1 MKTRIFP
8 LENSIFADSQPT
20 TNLTFIMK
28 LLKHS
33 WALVLTLVLI
43 YVLSHSVGSIP
54 PLGKLFN
61 PFTGFYQ
68 NAVTAVMT
76 DQKLAIP
83 SLKGTVEVLYDAN
96 AVPHIFA
103 ENDQDLYMAQGYV
116 VAKDRLWQMEFYTLV
131 SSGRL
136 TEVVGDRALEFDRY
150 NRRVGMARAAREIA
164 KNLEKDPLS
173 MSILNAYTEGVNAY
187 INQLSD
193 KDLPLEYKI
202 LDYRPEPWSPEKTIL
217 MLMNMR
223 STLNGGSSDYR
234 MSNVAATFGMEVVKE
249 LFTDYP
255 TVESPIIPTGTAWPF
270 TPVAIPE
277 PPTVP
282 MAISDGTV
290 AMNIL
295 EPRPEIGSNNWAVA
309 GEKSATGLPILAN
322 DPHLG
327 LSLPSIWYQMQLHAP
342 GVNVYGVAL
351 PGSPG
356 IIIGF
361 NQDVAWGVTNVGSD
375 VMDFYQIKFK
385 DASQKEYWYENAWKP
400 VEIHQEVFKIK
411 GKGEVIDT
419 LRYTHHGPIVYNEAS
434 EKNHNQNAPA
444 GHAMRWVALESDGS
458 DLLTFHYLNRAKN
471 YDDYR
476 NALLYYTAPAQNF
489 IFVSNQNDI
498 SITPNGKLPLKWKNQ
513 GKFILDGSLKSHD
526 WAGWIPKE
534 QNPSVK
540 NPPRGF
546 VSSANQHSTDPSYPY
561 YLGWRFASPERGL
574 RINQRLEVMQKA
586 TPDSLRMLQ
595 NDNYNLAAQRIL
607 PTLLEILMKNKSLAQ
622 KKEVQS
628 LAQWNFSNEADAV
641 GASIF
646 ETWMETLMVGIWED
660 EFSPEKKKM
669 TYPTSDITFRM
680 IQEKPEAKW
689 FDNVETKNKV
699 ETRDEIV
706 VQTFQMAL
714 DTLTK
719 YHGGMENWAWKSV
732 KKTEINHLVPAF
744 SSFGRKDIPNG
755 GGKWI
760 VNATTKR
767 NGPSWR
773 MVVAVDKNWPKG
785 YGLYPGGQS
794 GNPASP
800 FYDNMV
806 DPWVKGELNSLVFL
820 RSKDDPTAQPISRL
834 TISKD

>member
-1 MKTRIFP
+1 MYSRIFP
-8 LENSIFADSQPT
+8 LENSIFAVSQST
-20 TNLTFIMK
+20 TNLYLMK

-33 WALVLTLVLI
+33 WASVLTLALI
-43 YVLSHSVGSIP
+43 YALSHSIGSIP
-54 PLGKLFN
+54 PLGKIFN

-68 NAVTAVMT
+68 NAAQAVLK
-76 DQKLAIP
+76 DQSISIP
-83 SLKGTVEVLYDAN
+83 GLKGTVEVLYDAN

-103 ENDQDLYMAQGYV
+103 ENDEDLYKAQGYV

-131 SSGRL
+131 ASGRL

-150 NRRVGMARAAREIA
+150 NRRIGMARAAKEIA

-173 MSILNAYTEGVNAY
+173 LSILLAYTAGVNAY
-187 INQLSD
+187 IDQLTE
-193 KDLPLEYKI
+193 KNLPLEYKI
-202 LDYRPEPWSPEKTIL
+202 LDYAPEPWSPEKTIL

-234 MSNVAATFGMEVVKE
+234 MSNVAGTYGQEVIEE

-255 TVESPIIPTGTAWPF
+255 TLESPIIPSGTAWPF
-270 TPVAIPE
+270 TPVAVPE
-277 PPTVP
+277 APASP
-282 MAISDGTV
+282 MAPQQGQVS
-290 AMNIL
+290 MNIQ
-295 EPRPEIGSNNWAVA
+295 EPRPEIGSNNWAIA

-375 VMDFYQIKFK
+375 VMDFYQIKYK
-385 DASQKEYWYENAWKP
+385 DATKKEYWYENAWKP
-400 VEIHQEVFKIK
+400 LDLHQEIFKVK
-411 GKGEVIDT
+411 GKGDVIDT
-419 LRYTHHGPIVYNEAS
+419 LRYTHHGPIVYDQS
-434 EKNHNQNAPA
+434 SDKNFNQNAPA

-458 DLLTFHYLNRAKN
+458 DLLAFHYLNRAKN

-476 NALLYYTAPAQNF
+476 KALLYYTAPAQNF

-513 GKFILDGSLKSHD
+513 GKYILDGSLKSHD

-546 VSSANQHSTDPSYPY
+546 VSSANQHATDATYPY

-574 RINQRLEVMQKA
+574 RINQRLEAMQMA

-595 NDNYNLAAQRIL
+595 NDNFNLAAQRIL
-607 PTLLEILMKNKSLAQ
+607 PTLLGILNQNPAIATRPELKA
-622 KKEVQS
+622 
-628 LAQWNFSNEADAV
+628 LAQWNQSNEADAI

-646 ETWMETLMVGIWED
+646 ETWMETLMYGIWED
-660 EFSPEKKKM
+660 EFSPEKKQM
-669 TYPTSDITFRM
+669 TYPTSDITFYL
-680 IQEKPEAKW
+680 IQNKPTARW
-689 FDNVETKNKV
+689 FDNAETKNKV
-699 ETRDEIV
+699 ETREEIV
-706 VQTFQMAL
+706 AQTFQMAL

-719 YHGGMENWAWKSV
+719 YHGAMENWAWKSV

-760 VNATTKR
+760 VNATTRKT
-767 NGPSWR
+767 GPSWR
-773 MVVAVDKNWPKG
+773 MVVAVDKNGPQG
-785 YGLYPGGQS
+785 FGLYPGGQS

-800 FYDNMV
+800 FYDNMI
-806 DPWVKGELNSLVFL
+806 DPWVKGELNPLVYL
-820 RSKDDPTAQPISRL
+820 KTKEDPSSKPIARL
-834 TISKD
+834 TLTNQ